1 MYELQELRAKIEAKD
16 YQGALAIIDELEEMS
31 KDDKLNKIYSYLVVL
46 LIHLIKQNAEDR
58 STISWERSIKNSLK
72 YIKKTNKRRRFGGYY
87 ASTNEILEMLDE
99 AYEDALDE
107 AAYEAFGGAYDRD
120 EFNNMVREN
129 VIKKQAI
136 ALIRDSY

>member
-1 MYELQELRAKIEAKD
+1 MYELQELRARIEAED

-58 STISWERSIKNSLK
+58 STSSWERSLKNSLK
-72 YIKKTNKRRRFGGYY
+72 YIKKTNKRRRSGGYY
-87 ASTNEILEMLDE
+87 ASTEEIIAMLDE

-107 AAYEAFGGAYDRD
+107 AAYEAFGGAYKRD
-120 EFNNMVREN
+120 ELKNLAKES
-129 VIKKQAI
+129 VIKERAI
-136 ALIRDSY
+136 ALIRDS